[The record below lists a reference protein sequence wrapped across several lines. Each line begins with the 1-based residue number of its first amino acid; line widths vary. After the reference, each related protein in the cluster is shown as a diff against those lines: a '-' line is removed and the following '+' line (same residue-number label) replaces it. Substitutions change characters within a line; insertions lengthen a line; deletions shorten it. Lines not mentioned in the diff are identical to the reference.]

1 METPTEH
8 TSKLSEREFVA
19 IASSYMHE
27 QGFVWLD
34 SSMHLPVR
42 GRRSMLARRPAMEI
56 YYENGLMTLRNG
68 SQVTAHKLTAL
79 GSLTVVCTLAEDNDL
94 VAIGYISYETCLE
107 LADARYQH
115 ELDQTGF
122 QFYLYPSVLEYDHEN
137 QKGTMIGESPDLDY
151 YTPSGK
157 AVAEQSIAQPLD
169 IQWSESHDSYVEKVN
184 RIKRHIFEGDIYQA
198 NFTTRFNL
206 KSANAPSSIYM
217 RLRSITPAPYSAF
230 LNFGRLQILSSSP
243 ERMLLLEAGKVSTSP
258 IKGTISSGATPEEV
272 EQNRQSLLMSAKDR
286 AELLMIV
293 DLERNDLGRIAAI
306 GTVKVS
312 ALFRTELYRSLIHL
326 VSDISAKVRPEVM
339 TSQVLEALL
348 PGGSITGAPKLR
360 AIEILRSLE
369 SVPRGVYTGCI
380 GYIRPGRSEFNIAIR
395 TMVHQNG
402 TYHIHAGGGIVADS
416 AADAEY
422 VEMLLKASNMFR
434 AVGLSED
441 QIECLRR

>member
-1 METPTEH
+1 
-8 TSKLSEREFVA
+8 
-19 IASSYMHE
+19 
-27 QGFVWLD
+27 
-34 SSMHLPVR
+34 
-42 GRRSMLARRPAMEI
+42 MLARRPAIEI
-56 YYENGLMTLRNG
+56 SYANGEMIMRNG
-68 SQVTAHKLTAL
+68 PQVTAHKLGAL

-94 VAIGYISYETCLE
+94 VAIGYIPYETCLE
-107 LADARYQH
+107 LADPRYQQGI
-115 ELDQTGF
+115 DRAGF
-122 QFYLYPSVLEYDHEN
+122 QFYLYPSVLEYDHES
-137 QKGTMIGESPDLDY
+137 QKGTMIGESPELDH
-151 YTPSGK
+151 YTPSGE
-157 AVAEQSIAQPLD
+157 ATAERPIARPSD
-169 IQWSESHDSYVEKVN
+169 IQWSETHESYIEKVN

-198 NFTTRFNL
+198 NFTTRYSL
-206 KSANAPSSIYM
+206 TSSNAPSSIYM
-217 RLRSITPAPYSAF
+217 RLRSISPAPYSAF

-243 ERMLLLEAGKVSTSP
+243 ERMFRLEEGEVSTSP
-258 IKGTISSGATPEEV
+258 IKGTISSGTTPEEA

-293 DLERNDLGRIAAI
+293 DLERNDLGRIAET
-306 GTVKVS
+306 GTVRVNT
-312 ALFRTELYRSLIHL
+312 LFRTELYRSLIHL

-380 GYIRPGRSEFNIAIR
+380 GYIRPGRAEFNIAIR
-395 TMVHQNG
+395 TMVHQNE

-416 AADAEY
+416 SPTAEY
-422 VEMLLKASNMFR
+422 DEMLLKASNMFR